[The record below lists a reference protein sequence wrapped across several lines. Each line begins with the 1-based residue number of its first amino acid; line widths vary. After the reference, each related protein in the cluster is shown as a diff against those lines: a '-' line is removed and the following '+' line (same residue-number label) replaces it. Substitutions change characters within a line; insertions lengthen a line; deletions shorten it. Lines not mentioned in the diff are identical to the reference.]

1 MSFISLNKV
10 NLEFPIYNTQSF
22 SLRHS
27 LVKAA
32 AGGVIKKKEDKAYT
46 VSALKNISFSLNR
59 GDRLGLIGHNGS
71 GKTTLLKVL
80 AGVYRPSSGEI
91 DIKGKVVTLF
101 DVLLGTYEDITGSEN
116 LYISS
121 IIRGKS
127 VIEAKNSLKSMGDFT
142 ELGDYLHVPMRA
154 YSSGMKLRVG
164 FAVATE
170 GTPDILLIDEIFGTG
185 DKNFV
190 NKSVQRITS
199 LIERSGI
206 LVFSSHSESLL
217 SQFCNKIMIL
227 EHGEIKALG
236 ETAEVLSIYN
246 TMNHPLQKVAI

>member
-1 MSFISLNKV
+1 MSFINLDQVS
-10 NLEFPIYNTQSF
+10 LEFPIYNTQAF

-32 AGGVIKKKEDKAYT
+32 TGGIIKKREENSYS
-46 VSALKNISFSLNR
+46 VSALKNISFSLKR
-59 GDRLGLIGHNGS
+59 GDRLGLIGHNGA

-80 AGVYRPSSGEI
+80 AGVYRPTVGSIEI
-91 DIKGKVVTLF
+91 QGSVVTLF
-101 DVLLGTYEDITGSEN
+101 NVLLGTYDDITGNEN

-127 VIEAKNSLKSMGDFT
+127 IVEAKNSLKSMGEFT
-142 ELGDYLHVPMRA
+142 ELGDYLNVPMRT
-154 YSSGMKLRVG
+154 YSSGMRLRIG

-170 GTPDILLIDEIFGTG
+170 GTPDILLIDEVFGTG
-185 DKNFV
+185 DRNFV

-206 LVFSSHSESLL
+206 LVFSSHSEELL
-217 SQFCNKIMIL
+217 RQFCNKIMIL
-227 EHGEIKALG
+227 EQGEIKAMG
-236 ETAEVLSIYN
+236 ETNEVLNFYKKS
-246 TMNHPLQKVAI
+246 A